1 MELENSVEVLSY
13 SNTIKFLKF
22 YQPIEMQYYFVPV
35 SFTEETLNEITK
47 DITKLVINE
56 EFHNS
61 GGKEKAIH
69 SGLNS
74 LAIEAFYNYKDVEK
88 PLRNKQVV
96 RKYLPNT
103 KEHVKVNIK
112 GPSGAGKTTLLGK
125 LLNLDKS
132 QLATAVNKTT
142 VGTREYLMEDSPTY
156 SLCCTFLSQ
165 FEVQRQLQD
174 ITQRV
179 IEILVD
185 NIDIPL
191 KKVRS
196 KFVDSTD
203 QQFRI
208 EQILGKVSEHN
219 TNNISQL
226 FMKFIEDIKQLIQAE
241 KQAHNDVSDEEFSD
255 ENLEEIVL
263 NILSCKVS
271 EEFQLQLF
279 SNIQYKLVDLI
290 TKYPVAYEKNQF
302 GWIDYIYE
310 HNMEKALFD
319 ELVYIFSS
327 IKHSTSE
334 NLLTPLVDILRVKG
348 PLYPDWVED
357 KENYHL
363 HLVDG
368 IGIDHDQKDA
378 ITLPNHV
385 TEEFLESDYIIWLE
399 NAANVTSNTVKLF
412 FEEMERTKQLD
423 KVILYYTHLDELKGD
438 KFDDL
443 DDKISAIDNNFENV
457 FSVDDTSK
465 KLLKKLEKVLP
476 YKTFYFENLKEE
488 TLSEENQLNLK
499 QTATLLKKPID
510 TKLSSEI
517 SIVLDENHLISNY
530 LKIYDTFW
538 FNWNNIVNSKH
549 WSKFK
554 AMTERLAYTTN
565 IYGYDHLLPV
575 EFRKNLLLDVFNNA
589 LENASVVSNNVE
601 DLENISKVL
610 TQAVASSLSDTM
622 IQLIAKSKKIEWA
635 TSYQYKGTGSH
646 SRRKEYVKWILQQ
659 TFQEVNISNVEQSNL
674 YREFKQII
682 ENEISKI
689 VATHPKVS
697 ISILPREIPSLA

>member
-1 MELENSVEVLSY
+1 
-13 SNTIKFLKF
+13 
-22 YQPIEMQYYFVPV
+22 MQYYFVPV
-35 SFTEETLNEITK
+35 SFTEEALNEITI
-47 DITKLVINE
+47 DITKLVNNE

-61 GGKEKAIH
+61 EGKDKAVQN
-69 SGLNS
+69 GLHS

-103 KEHVKVNIK
+103 KEHIKVNIK

-142 VGTREYLMEDSPTY
+142 VGTREYIMEDSTTY

-185 NIDIPL
+185 NIDIPF

-219 TNNISQL
+219 PNDISQL
-226 FMKFIEDIKQLIQAE
+226 FMKFIEDIKQLIQDE
-241 KQAHNDVSDEEFSD
+241 KQAYNDLSDEE
-255 ENLEEIVL
+255 LEEIVL

-271 EEFQLQLF
+271 EDFQLQLF

-310 HNMEKALFD
+310 NHMDKALFD

-348 PLYPDWVED
+348 PLYPGWVED

-368 IGIDHDQKDA
+368 IGVDHDQKDA

-457 FSVDDTSK
+457 FSVDDSSK
-465 KLLKKLEKVLP
+465 KLLKKLEKILP
-476 YKTFYFENLKEE
+476 YKTFYFESLKEE
-488 TLSEENQLNLK
+488 ALSEDNQLNLK
-499 QTATLLKKPID
+499 QTVAFLKKPIN
-510 TKLSSEI
+510 KELSSEI
-517 SIVLDENHLISNY
+517 SIVLHENHLINNY
-530 LKIYDTFW
+530 LKIYDEFW
-538 FNWNNIVNSKH
+538 FSWNNVINATH

-554 AMTERLAYTTN
+554 AMTQRLAYTTN
-565 IYGYDHLLPV
+565 TYGYEHLLPV
-575 EFRKNLLLDVFNNA
+575 EFRKNLLLDVFNYA
-589 LENASVVSNNVE
+589 LENASIISNNVA

-610 TQAVASSLSDTM
+610 TQAVASSLSNTM
-622 IQLIAKSKKIEWA
+622 VQLIAKSKKLEWA
-635 TSYQYKGTGSH
+635 TSYQYKGSGSH
-646 SRRKEYVKWILQQ
+646 YMRKEYVKGILQE
-659 TFQEVNISNVEQSNL
+659 TLPAVNIANVEQSYL
-674 YREFKQII
+674 YCDFKQII
-682 ENEISKI
+682 EAEINKI

-697 ISILPREIPSLA
+697 ISILPREIPSLT